1 MRCVHVASQPETS
14 GAANKKIE
22 TDPPGG
28 QSDVP
33 AQGSVG
39 FLLRKSLNDRQ
50 KIRCAIAHMHT

>member
-1 MRCVHVASQPETS
+1 MRCVHAASQPKAN

-39 FLLRKSLNDRQ
+39 FLLCKSLKDRQ
-50 KIRCAIAHMHT
+50 KICCAIAHMHT